1 MKNKIDLGV
10 ICLCVTN
17 ASTAQNKTDGTAIW

>member
-1 MKNKIDLGV
+1 MKNKIDLGI

-17 ASTAQNKTDGTAIW
+17 ASTAQNKTDVTAIW